1 MDKTFTYITEEVHIK
16 GIESCEHAWVENEDY
31 ENGELKQI
39 ICSVCGQFETAHKV
53 YEPQHSSFDAIYK
66 QFHEKIEPFKPMV
79 LSEKERF
86 DDYVSLVHVRG
97 YLVDKRELGIA
108 FMEEALEEAGLEGF
122 QIFMESPYYVIGA
135 ELGKSQSGVL
145 DLQLEKLI
153 GISSTEKE
161 KNDDEIKT
169 SFLSLGFEEEHLK
182 NLEIK
187 NYVVGTYSY

>member
-1 MDKTFTYITEEVHIK
+1 MDQNFTYITKEVHIK
-16 GIESCEHAWVENEDY
+16 GSESCEHTWIKNENY
-31 ENGELKQI
+31 ENGELKQV
-39 ICSVCGQFETAHKV
+39 ICAVCGQFETAHKV
-53 YEPQHSSFDAIYK
+53 YEPKHSSFDTIYK
-66 QFHEKIEPFKPMV
+66 QFHEKIEPFKPVV

-97 YLVDKRELGIA
+97 YLVDKRELGLA
-108 FMEEALEEAGLEGF
+108 FMEEEMESADLEAF
-122 QIFMESPYYVIGA
+122 QIYMESPYYVIGI

-145 DLQLEKLI
+145 DLQMKKLI
-153 GISSTEKE
+153 AIPSAEKE

-169 SFLSLGFEEEHLK
+169 SFLSLGFEEEHIK